1 MANPFSR
8 AMEYKPTDM
17 QRRSKYEHYI
27 QEALAP
33 HLLIIRYLRQHLQ
46 PCGSVDN
53 NTTLSIYRLVMTS
66 LAASKETSCHPL
78 AREGRLELV
87 LLALQLVREG
97 RLPQRMQVAL
107 QIATYKFALS
117 WYADTPTYSLLKR
130 ELISASCS
138 AIIAFN

>member
-1 MANPFSR
+1 
-8 AMEYKPTDM
+8 M
-17 QRRSKYEHYI
+17 QRRAKYEQYI

-46 PCGSVDN
+46 PCGAVDK
-53 NTTLSIYRLVMTS
+53 NTTFLIYRLVMTS
-66 LAASKETSCHPL
+66 LAAGKETSSHPL

-97 RLPQRMQVAL
+97 RLPQRIQSAL

-117 WYADTPTYSLLKR
+117 WYAHTPRQLCFETH
-130 ELISASCS
+130 
-138 AIIAFN
+138 